1 MSGWRGMSSVVSG
14 DTQRRAN
21 RERVIAALRR
31 QGAMTRAALADV
43 GLSRS
48 TAQSVIEELA
58 EAGMVID
65 AVRRIRYAGGQKVR
79 IRISPRRRFPS

>member
-1 MSGWRGMSSVVSG
+1 MSSVVSG

-21 RERVIAALRR
+21 RERVVAALRR

-48 TAQSVIEELA
+48 TVQSVIEELA
-58 EAGMVID
+58 EAGMVIEIGPD
-65 AVRRIRYAGGQKVR
+65 TAPASAARRSWSACAAVSA
-79 IRISPRRRFPS
+79 